1 MVNNMEIDIERLR
14 SDLIDYFGTGMMSGI
29 GAFIVNISIIEKAS
43 PDKLIEIAINNNF
56 NLENYKNEN
65 IKIIKW

>member
-1 MVNNMEIDIERLR
+1 MEIDIEKLR

-29 GAFIVNISIIEKAS
+29 GAFTINISIIEKAS

-56 NLENYKNEN
+56 NIENYKKEN